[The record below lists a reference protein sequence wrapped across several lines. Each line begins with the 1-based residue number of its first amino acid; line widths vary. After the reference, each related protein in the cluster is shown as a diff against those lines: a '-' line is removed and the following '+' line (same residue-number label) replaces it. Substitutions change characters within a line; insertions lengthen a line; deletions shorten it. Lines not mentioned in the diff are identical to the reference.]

1 MAVKF
6 ILGATGCGKTS
17 YAFDQMF
24 KRSHNEGSMEL
35 LIVPEQYTLQAQE
48 EYIGYTKAKGLLGVE
63 VLSFN
68 RLVYRFFDEL
78 GLANRK
84 TMNDN
89 GKSLMIRK
97 IIDKHIDEFTWIKKH
112 RKKQSYMEEL
122 NTLITECYQYSITE
136 EILEKYITQV
146 DEQLLKDKLKD
157 LKVLLNY
164 FRTEI
169 LSEFMT
175 SQEASLKL
183 IELMPTIDGL
193 KNATITLDSFYGFT
207 PLQYKFI
214 EALMK
219 VVKDVNICL
228 TIPGDENLSDLR
240 NDSELFYESKK
251 AISQIRDIIGELRLV
266 EDEPVILA
274 EMKRTKAK
282 ELVHLSKG
290 LFKYPT
296 LPFDGDNSHLRF
308 MEALSVE
315 DEVEA
320 VALRIHKLIVN
331 SGYRFKDI
339 VVLTSKLESYENQVG
354 TIFNQYKLTHFIDKK
369 EGITTHPL
377 IQFLLSALLV
387 VQYNFKYEHVYYH
400 LKSIYY
406 KDQDL
411 INRIENYALK
421 YGIKGYNTWSKDWE
435 EFQDEKELLM
445 KPLFDLFADIKKAK
459 TVEEKTRV
467 FYAYLESVDVYSIHE
482 QISGELEEEIK
493 LQEANTYVKVYDLVI
508 EMFDELVNLI
518 GDETISIKDYVG
530 LIETG
535 VSGIK
540 LGQTPP
546 SVDQILVGDIS
557 RTRFKANKIV
567 FILGVNEGRVPLI
580 KNTNQLITDRERS
593 KLMELGLEVA
603 PNQSKSL
610 FKEQMN
616 IYMSF
621 TKATKLLHIS
631 YTRRDQEGTQ
641 RPAPLFFSLR
651 KMFPNVKVENAT
663 KIIRD
668 DSSITRELPMFR
680 RLSNLTLTR
689 DFRDKETEISTLYNF
704 FKKAYNEREGF
715 VLNPEIFVSGL
726 HYHNVPENIG
736 KLEVKDYK
744 LSVSELE
751 SYASCPYS
759 HYLDYRLNLRERDE
773 YVVTMPD
780 IGILFHKCLEL
791 YIKKCVQRQ
800 IDISETSVEL
810 RNSLI
815 EECIAE
821 VLGDTRNKIFSSSY
835 RNKYLVVKL
844 TRILKRSLWGIEK
857 QLSKSLFRPK
867 EIEYQFD
874 GKDNE
879 LDSLVLR
886 IAPDA
891 NMFLKGVVDRVDE
904 YESDDSMYISIIDY
918 KSGNKNLEFG
928 LIDGGVQLQL
938 FVYLNVVKEI
948 KEFNTSKKVIPSG
961 LYYYQIQDPFVSSEE
976 ANSSVIESE
985 LLKQI
990 RPKGLVL
997 HDESVVRM
1005 FDEEIV
1011 GTSNVIPV
1019 TLSSKGISSKS
1030 STITED
1036 EMDVTLDYVNK
1047 KTIELGTNVYNGDLS
1062 INPYRYQTMTN
1073 CDYCQFSSVCR
1084 FDPGNKD
1091 ETYREIK
1098 KDSKKNIIEKMK
1110 GDSNGR
1116 CH

>member
-1 MAVKF
+1 MAVQF

-17 YAFDQMF
+17 YAFKEML
-24 KRSHNEGSMEL
+24 KRSNKESSMEL

-48 EYIGYTKAKGLLGVE
+48 EYIVYTKAKGLLGAE

-78 GLANRK
+78 GLANKK

-89 GKSLMIRK
+89 GKSLIIRK
-97 IIDKHIDEFTWIKKH
+97 IIDKHLEEFVWIKKH
-112 RKKQSYMEEL
+112 HKKQSYMGEL

-136 EILEKYITQV
+136 EILGKYITLV

-157 LKVLLNY
+157 LRVLLTY
-164 FRTEI
+164 FREEMCD
-169 LSEFMT
+169 EFMT

-183 IELMPTIDGL
+183 IETMPTISGL
-193 KNATITLDSFYGFT
+193 KNATITIDSFYGFT

-214 EALMK
+214 EGLMK
-219 VVKDVNICL
+219 VVKDVYICL
-228 TIPGDENLSDLR
+228 TIPNDEKLSDLR
-240 NDSELFYESKK
+240 NDSELFYETKK
-251 AISQIRDIIGELRLV
+251 AISQIRDIIAELRLT
-266 EDEPVILA
+266 ELEPVFMNN
-274 EMKRTKAK
+274 MKRASSK
-282 ELVHLSKG
+282 ELIHLSKQ
-290 LFKYPT
+290 LFKYPIT
-296 LPFDGDNSHLRF
+296 VFDEKVNTIRF

-315 DEVEA
+315 EEVEA
-320 VALRIHKLIVN
+320 VALRIHKLIVT

-339 VVLTSKLESYENQVG
+339 VVLTSKLDSYENQVN
-354 TIFNQYKLTHFIDKK
+354 TIFEQYKLIHFIDKK

-377 IQFLLSALLV
+377 VQFLLSSLLV
-387 VQYNFKYEHVYYH
+387 IHYNFRYEHIFYH
-400 LKSIYY
+400 LKSVYY
-406 KDQDL
+406 ENQEL
-411 INRIENYALK
+411 INRIENFSLK
-421 YGIKGYNTWSKDWE
+421 YGIKGYNTWAKEWD
-435 EFQDEKELLM
+435 EFQEDKELLM
-445 KPLFDLFADIKKAK
+445 KPLFDLFNQLKKAK
-459 TVEEKTRV
+459 SVEGKTKV
-467 FYAYLESVDVYSIHE
+467 FYSYLEAVGAYEIHE
-482 QISGELEEEIK
+482 KMTTILEKEQK
-493 LQEANTYVKVYDLVI
+493 LQEANAYIKVYDLVI
-508 EMFDELVNLI
+508 EMFDEMVHLI
-518 GDETISIKDYVG
+518 GDEIISMKDFVG

-567 FILGVNEGRVPLI
+567 FILGVNEGKVPLI
-580 KNTNQLITDRERS
+580 KNTNQLLTDNERT
-593 KLMELGLEVA
+593 KLINLGLEVA

-616 IYMSF
+616 IYMSL
-621 TKATKLLHIS
+621 TKATKLLHVS
-631 YTRRDQEGTQ
+631 YTRRDLEGTL
-641 RPAPLFFSLR
+641 RPAPLFFSLG
-651 KMFPNVKVENAT
+651 KMFPTVKVENAS
-663 KIIRD
+663 KIIRED
-668 DSSITRELPMFR
+668 KSMTRELPMFR
-680 RLSNLTLTR
+680 RLSNLALKS
-689 DFRDKETEISTLYNF
+689 DFRNQESEISSLYNF

-715 VLNPEIFVSGL
+715 ALNPEIFVRGL
-726 HYHNVPENIG
+726 NYNNTPESVGQI
-736 KLEVKDYK
+736 EESDYK

-759 HYLDYRLNLRERDE
+759 HYLDYRLKIRNRDE

-791 YIKKCVQRQ
+791 YIKKCVHRQ

-810 RNSLI
+810 RNTLI
-815 EECIAE
+815 EECICE
-821 VLGDTRNKIFSSSY
+821 VLEDERNKIFNSSY

-857 QLSKSLFRPK
+857 QLSKSLFKPK
-867 EIEYQFD
+867 DIEYQFD
-874 GKDNE
+874 GKETNIE
-879 LDSLVLR
+879 SLVLR

-904 YESDDSMYISIIDY
+904 YETDDSLYISIIDY
-918 KSGNKNLEFG
+918 KSGNKTLEFG
-928 LIDGGVQLQL
+928 LIDSGIQLQL
-938 FVYLNVVKEI
+938 FVYLNVVREI
-948 KEFNTSKKVIPSG
+948 KEFSTSKKVIPSG
-961 LYYYQIQDPFVSSEE
+961 LYYYQIQDPFISSDEQYSRLVD
-976 ANSSVIESE
+976 NE

-1005 FDEEIV
+1005 FDEDIA

-1019 TLSSKGISSKS
+1019 TMTKKGISGRS
-1030 STITED
+1030 STITKE
-1036 EMDVTLDYVNK
+1036 EMEVTLDFVNK
-1047 KTIELGTNVYNGDLS
+1047 KSIELGTKVYQGDLS
-1062 INPYRYQTMTN
+1062 IKPYKYQSMTN
-1073 CDYCQFSSVCR
+1073 CDYCKFSSVCQ

-1091 ETYREIK
+1091 ETYHEIK

-1116 CH
+1116 SH